1 MGCYTT
7 YILVEITLNY
17 LEGRLIAMNALGRH
31 LLAEY
36 YGCDATILNNLEFLE
51 QSMREAVKSSGA
63 TIIDSTFHHF
73 SPQGVSGVIVIAES
87 HMAMH
92 TWPEHGYAAVDFFT
106 CGNRVDPYNALNYM
120 NKILNPAKSSRK
132 ELIRGIIA
140 HESQK
145 ILEIPL

>member
-1 MGCYTT
+1 
-7 YILVEITLNY
+7 
-17 LEGRLIAMNALGRH
+17 MNALGRH
-31 LLAEY
+31 ILAEY
-36 YGCDATILNNLEFLE
+36 YGCDTTILTNLEFLE
-51 QSMREAVKSSGA
+51 QSMRKAVKNSGA

-106 CGNRVDPYNALNYM
+106 CGNRVDPYKALDYM
-120 NKILNPAKSSRK
+120 NKILNPVKSSRK
-132 ELIRGIIA
+132 ELLRGVIA

>member
-1 MGCYTT
+1 
-7 YILVEITLNY
+7 
-17 LEGRLIAMNALGRH
+17 MNALGRH

-92 TWPEHGYAAVDFFT
+92 TWPEYGYAAVDFFT

-132 ELIRGIIA
+132 ELIRGVIA